1 MGDQHF
7 KTVIGHFYHLEDETT
22 MLTQNVRHQS
32 SVNMVPHPRRRDV
45 NFTTA
50 EA

>member
-1 MGDQHF
+1 MM
-7 KTVIGHFYHLEDETT
+7 VIGCFCPVEDETT
-22 MLTQNVRHQS
+22 MLSQNSRHQS
-32 SVNMVPHPRRRDV
+32 SVNMVPHPRRRDM